1 MQDLVD
7 LKAKINQMFDDAL
20 ARGEE
25 DAPLAGAGEWSPR
38 VDLYEYPDRLVV
50 RADVPGVNPDDLEVR
65 IDAGELV
72 LRGTRRGPADLD
84 PAGARR
90 LERPFGE
97 FVRRYALPDSAD
109 PDRAR
114 ASYGLG
120 VLEVVVGRRDE
131 AASRRVPV
139 QSD

>member
-7 LKAKINQMFDDAL
+7 LKAKINRMFDDAL
-20 ARGEE
+20 SRGDE
-25 DAPLAGAGEWSPR
+25 DAPPAGVGEWSPK

-65 IDAGELV
+65 IDAGELI
-72 LRGTRRGPADLD
+72 LRGARRAPADLD
-84 PAGARR
+84 PVGARR

-114 ASYGLG
+114 ATYGLG

-139 QSD
+139 QAD